1 MDTNKQVPQLPPL
14 TSAVFTSASTMTLMS
29 RKEVE
34 AALIANAFED
44 DAFKQA
50 LLANPKSV
58 IEAKFSLV
66 LPDDLTVAVLE
77 ESDSEVFFVLPHNP
91 YTGIEEADLQKA
103 LGMDLTDIAGWLLD
117 QQYNLSARQK
127 AALSRLIV
135 KAWRDASF
143 KRLLLTDPE
152 LVLGQELDQLSRGGV
167 VMQVVEETREKIVI
181 ILPYMRDD
189 FAGGRQA
196 DSSLTNL
203 PVVIGSH
210 VRTEAGYT
218 CDGGTDCPPYTRFP
232 YPDCP
237 TVLRMPGDPDPCSET

>member
-1 MDTNKQVPQLPPL
+1 
-14 TSAVFTSASTMTLMS
+14 MS

-50 LLANPKSV
+50 LLASPKST

-66 LPDDLTVAVLE
+66 LPDDLTVTVLE

-103 LGMDLTDIAGWLLD
+103 LGMDLTDIAGWLVD

-127 AALSRLIV
+127 ATLSRLIV
-135 KAWRDASF
+135 KAWRDDSF
-143 KRLLLTDPE
+143 KKILLSDPD
-152 LVLGQELDQLSRGGV
+152 LILAQELDQPSRSGV
-167 VMQVVEETREKIVI
+167 AVQVVEETSEKIVI
-181 ILPYMRDD
+181 ILPYMRDA
-189 FAGGRQA
+189 FAGSHSV

-210 VRTEAGYT
+210 VQTHGSCATGANDPECTIGPQAYHK
-218 CDGGTDCPPYTRFP
+218 CDPI
-232 YPDCP
+232 
-237 TVLRMPGDPDPCSET
+237 EN

>member
-50 LLANPKSV
+50 LLANPKLV

-66 LPDDLTVAVLE
+66 LPDDLTVTVLE

-91 YTGIEEADLQKA
+91 YMGIEEADLQKA

-127 AALSRLIV
+127 ATLSRLIV

-143 KRLLLTDPE
+143 KKLLLTDPE
-152 LVLGQELDQLSRGGV
+152 LVLAQELDQPSRGGV
-167 VMQVVEETREKIVI
+167 AMQVVEETSEKIVI

-189 FAGGRQA
+189 FAGSRQA

-203 PVVIGSH
+203 PIVIGSL
-210 VRTEAGYT
+210 VRTQSGYT
-218 CDGGTDCPPYTRFP
+218 CDGG
-232 YPDCP
+232 PDCP
-237 TVLRMPGDPDPCSET
+237 LYTQPSLLGCPTVIELNDPRC